1 MRGVGGVWGDLALV
15 TQVRATR
22 LEGSALPPG
31 NWIVLDWSFPVVWK
45 RAERRQKDASLEVHG
60 RAEGIQFEAG

>member
-1 MRGVGGVWGDLALV
+1 V